1 MGPTLILVI
10 LMTGYKS
17 KISGNRDTSPFERFG
32 VFTPFSTLRSIILNT
47 FKAGNI
53 TRTGKDV
60 LLVIA
65 RHHRPM
71 SFETIAKIA
80 GCSRRSVAY
89 SVQQA
94 EALGILER
102 IQRYTRRGRMWVK
115 AANAYRFTMRA
126 IAEQIAFPWHRS
138 SKCKRCTTLRNE
150 DIKIPSFQRSRDE
163 MLAFLE
169 AWAAETPPRTVPG

>member
-1 MGPTLILVI
+1 
-10 LMTGYKS
+10 MT
-17 KISGNRDTSPFERFG
+17 TFP
-32 VFTPFSTLRSIILNT
+32 VFRSIILNT

-53 TRTGKDV
+53 SRTAKDV

-89 SVQQA
+89 AVQQA
-94 EALGILER
+94 ETLGILER
-102 IQRYTRRGRMWVK
+102 SQRYTRRGRMWLK

-126 IAEQIAFPWHRS
+126 IAEQIAFPWQRS
-138 SKCKRCTTLRNE
+138 SKCKPCTTLRNE
-150 DIKIPSFQRSRDE
+150 EIKTPSFQRTRDE
-163 MLAFLE
+163 MLAFL
-169 AWAAETPPRTVPG
+169 ASWAAETDPKFSSS

>member
-1 MGPTLILVI
+1 MSRSAFPV
-10 LMTGYKS
+10 
-17 KISGNRDTSPFERFG
+17 
-32 VFTPFSTLRSIILNT
+32 LRSIILNT

-53 TRTGKDV
+53 TRTAKDV

-89 SVQQA
+89 AVQQG
-94 EALGILER
+94 ETLGILER
-102 IQRYTRRGRMWVK
+102 AQRYTRRGRMWLK

-126 IAEQIAFPWHRS
+126 IAEQIAFPWQRS
-138 SKCKRCTTLRNE
+138 SKCKPCTSLRNE
-150 DIKIPSFQRSRDE
+150 DIKTPSFQRSRDE
-163 MLAFLE
+163 MLAFI
-169 AWAAETPPRTVPG
+169 ASWAAETGPKFSPS